1 MITNN
6 EFMSQLLAANTAA
19 RIALPEAN
27 DPRVLEA
34 ACSLAQDNIARPVL
48 IMNKKVE
55 TFTKEVQQKTKEIL
69 FREVRLVK
77 TGGTLSAPTPA
88 RLALKPVNS
97 AAVFDESNQVQIDV
111 FNNQIKEN
119 QQILGELLLNIKRYK
134 GLKSKQI
141 NEAVADPLTT
151 AALLTRVGLIDAAV
165 AGATVPSADVIR
177 AGIQI
182 IGTMPGIKTVSSCFL
197 MLTKLGIMTFADC
210 AIVPEPNAEQLADIA
225 IASAK
230 THQQLTTDEPRI
242 ALLSFSTKGSAA
254 HKRADKVINAL
265 QIIKNSNPQLCC
277 DGELQVDA
285 AIIPEIAATK
295 APQSEIDGRANVLI
309 FPDLDSGNIGY
320 KLTQRLGEAI
330 ALGPLV
336 QGLKSPFMDV
346 SRGCSAKDIV
356 LVAAIAGIMAAPKQV

>member
-1 MITNN
+1 MITNS
-6 EFMSQLLAANTAA
+6 EFMSRLLAANTTA
-19 RIALPEAN
+19 RIGLPEAN
-27 DPRVLEA
+27 DPRVIDA

-48 IMNKKVE
+48 IINKKVE
-55 TFTKEVQQKTKEIL
+55 IFAKELQQKTKKIHL
-69 FREVRLVK
+69 REVQLVK
-77 TGGTLSAPTPA
+77 TDATPSAPA
-88 RLALKPVNS
+88 RIALKSVNS
-97 AAVFDESNQVQIDV
+97 AAVFEESNQGEIDV
-111 FNNQIKEN
+111 FNYQIKEN
-119 QQILGELLLNIKRYK
+119 QQILGELLFDIKRYK

-141 NEAVADPLTT
+141 NEAVTDPITI
-151 AALLTRVGLIDAAV
+151 AALLTRGGLIDATV
-165 AGATVPSADVIR
+165 AGATVPSADIIR

-230 THQQLTTDEPRI
+230 THQQLTTDEPRV

-254 HKRADKVINAL
+254 HKRVDKVINAL

-295 APQSEIDGRANVLI
+295 DPQSEIDGRANVLI

-320 KLTQRLGEAI
+320 KLTQRLGEAT

-356 LVAAIAGIMAAPKQV
+356 LVAAIAGIMAAPKQL